1 MAQDLNMT
9 ICPSC
14 HLGYLRSVGEKHGGF
29 SGGKA
34 VVGVV
39 IAGPI
44 GLAAGA
50 LGKKKKST
58 SATDAA
64 IRLKNKENENI

>member
-1 MAQDLNMT
+1 MAVDYSFKP
-9 ICPSC
+9 CPKC
-14 HLGYLRSVGEKHGGF
+14 GLGYLRAVSERKGGF

-34 VVGVV
+34 VVGAV

-50 LGKKKKST
+50 LGRKKT
-58 SATDAA
+58 TYQCNRCGYM
-64 IRLKNKENENI
+64 IEN

>member
-1 MAQDLNMT
+1 MAQNLNFT
-9 ICPSC
+9 TCPKC
-14 HLGYLRSVGEKHGGF
+14 RIGYLQAVSERKGGF

-34 VVGVV
+34 VLGAV

-50 LGKKKKST
+50 LGKKKVT
-58 SATDAA
+58 YICNRCGYA
-64 IRLKNKENENI
+64 IEK